1 MLFERFEIRYD
12 ETFKDNINK
21 FTGELE
27 SYLNQ
32 FYKADN
38 NSIKRIFKLS
48 DQQYQPR
55 LFEYNTS
62 RILDGRTEESYDI
75 DENLKTDF
83 NLSINNNDDGG
94 GSSNDSDSHH
104 VYQKKIWCDSGNSM
118 LSEDI
123 LNNKGKYTERISDEL
138 TSCSSRKLDDY
149 SPKSKELKGLFNTDE
164 LNNSL
169 IEIENNIGTKYP
181 AIIIEALDTLT
192 ANDANEED
200 ERKYV
205 TNACSR
211 CKKRH
216 IKCDDHEPSCK
227 NCEEKGFACKRIPPT
242 IVRGRPLGLLNGQ
255 GKWKKKNGNNGAEKK
270 PRQARRRRKELTKQL
285 NKGSADSDGDS
296 SISNIH
302 DLAFP
307 YTCDNNNNNNL
318 AFGNDVQN
326 PLNDFSNFDQFNS
339 DFFSPQTQPGNFS
352 NYDFDPNASL
362 ITDISINSTITTV
375 TNTDFDPINLA
386 INSYGGRDNSQD
398 LEQYCNSLVH
408 GLPAPTGLF
417 NINIPSFTNE
427 QYLKA
432 AALISSTNAAIN
444 VATPTPIINNYDPL
458 GDLSQDLAPNFNAE
472 SEKWFN
478 ENNEEITRLF
488 QK

>member
-1 MLFERFEIRYD
+1 MLFESFEIRYD
-12 ETFKDNINK
+12 ETFKDNTNK
-21 FTGELE
+21 FTEV
-27 SYLNQ
+27 
-32 FYKADN
+32 YKADN

-75 DENLKTDF
+75 DENLKTNF
-83 NLSINNNDDGG
+83 NLRININNNGG

-104 VYQKKIWCDSGNSM
+104 VYQKWYDASNSM

-138 TSCSSRKLDDY
+138 TSCSSRKLDDD
-149 SPKSKELKGLFNTDE
+149 SSKSKELK
-164 LNNSL
+164 
-169 IEIENNIGTKYP
+169 GTKYP

-192 ANDANEED
+192 TNDANEED

-227 NCEEKGFACKRIPPT
+227 NCKEKGFACKRIPPT

-255 GKWKKKNGNNGAEKK
+255 GKWKKKNN
-270 PRQARRRRKELTKQL
+270 
-285 NKGSADSDGDS
+285 S
-296 SISNIH
+296 
-302 DLAFP
+302 
-307 YTCDNNNNNNL
+307 
-318 AFGNDVQN
+318 
-326 PLNDFSNFDQFNS
+326 LNDFSNFDKFNS
-339 DFFSPQTQPGNFS
+339 DFFSPQNQPGNFS

-386 INSYGGRDNSQD
+386 INNYGRGYNSQD
-398 LEQYCNSLVH
+398 PEQYCNSLVH
-408 GLPAPTGLF
+408 GLPAPTELF

-472 SEKWFN
+472 SEKWFI
-478 ENNEEITRLF
+478 ENNEEITRFF